1 MKIKPISTLFFSLF
15 ALLLLAQ
22 QPTDTAK
29 VKKWKYQPNFMI
41 GVDVLNAGVGFF
53 SDRKVYQGFISSRIS
68 RNTHAVADLGYEK
81 NIYEKNNYDATV
93 NGMFLKLGAVY
104 MLASD
109 AENAFNGF
117 YAGGKVGGSLYQQ
130 EYFAVP
136 VRGFEG
142 GDYTEAFPES
152 SQSSFWLEASIGGRV
167 QIFDSPFFIDVNM
180 QPRYLVYTTRQDDI
194 FPMIVPGFGK
204 SSNKFNMGFSWN
216 IAYRF

>member
-1 MKIKPISTLFFSLF
+1 MKIKHIYTLFFSIFAVLLF
-15 ALLLLAQ
+15 AQ
-22 QPTDTAK
+22 QPADSVR
-29 VKKWKYQPNFMI
+29 VKKWKYEPNFMI
-41 GVDVLNAGVGFF
+41 GADVLNAGVGFF

-68 RNTHAVADLGYEK
+68 RYAHAVADLGYEK
-81 NIYEKNNYDATV
+81 NIYEKNSYDAEAS
-93 NGMFLKLGAVY
+93 GMFLKLGGVY

-117 YAGGKVGGSLYQQ
+117 YAGGKLAGALYKQ

-142 GDYTEAFPES
+142 GDYTESFPRT

-167 QIFDSPFFIDVNM
+167 QLFDSSFFIDVNV
-180 QPRYLVYTTRQDDI
+180 QPRYLLYTTRQEDI

-204 SSNKFNMGFSWN
+204 SSSRFNMGFSWN
-216 IAYRF
+216 IAYKF